1 MFTRCRLRPTRLLTA
16 AACVGALLWLVVL
29 LVTMERGL
37 VPSRE
42 TEKYW
47 RERCVHFIRA
57 KLGASGPSG
66 DCLSALHKLA
76 DGGQTLPTI
85 YAITP
90 TYSRHV
96 QEAEL
101 TRLSH
106 TFRLVPQLHWIVVE
120 DGKEQTELVG
130 NLLRRSG
137 VAHTHLHAATPPE
150 QVLAPG
156 QPSWLRPKGVLQRN
170 RALQWLRDTLP
181 RGSPGVV
188 FFADDDNTYDLRLFE
203 EMRDTHTVSVWPVG
217 LVGGLVVEKPL
228 VRDGRVVGWNAV
240 WKPHRPFPVD
250 MAGFAVSL
258 RLLLG
263 RPQAQF
269 RLGLPRGMQESHLLG
284 RLVAGLHELEPKA
297 RNCSQVLVWHTRTEA
312 PKLDMEKKK
321 GSKSQAGPRRKKNS
335 VADELRS
342 PAKKGSP

>member
-1 MFTRCRLRPTRLLTA
+1 MFMRYRLRPTRLLTA
-16 AACVGALLWLVVL
+16 AACLGTLLWLVVL
-29 LVTMERGL
+29 LVTTERCLDPSHERG
-37 VPSRE
+37 
-42 TEKYW
+42 KYW
-47 RERCVHFIRA
+47 TERCLHSIRA
-57 KLGASGPSG
+57 KLEKSGHGA
-66 DCLSALHKLA
+66 DCSSALRRLA
-76 DGGQTLPTI
+76 EGDQALPTI
-85 YAITP
+85 YAVTP
-90 TYSRHV
+90 TYDRHV

-120 DGKEQTELVG
+120 DGEEQTHRVG
-130 NLLRRSG
+130 RLLRRSG
-137 VAHTHLHAATPPE
+137 VVHTHLHATTPPE

-170 RALQWLRDTLP
+170 RALRWLRDTFP

-203 EMRDTHTVSVWPVG
+203 EMRNTRGVSVWPVG

-228 VRDGRVVGWNAV
+228 VRDGHVVGWNAA

-258 RLLLG
+258 RLLLEH
-263 RPQAQF
+263 PKAQF
-269 RLGLPRGMQESHLLG
+269 RLWLPRGMQESHLLG
-284 RLVAGLHELEPKA
+284 QLVTGLHELEPKA

-312 PKLDMEKKK
+312 PKLDME
-321 GSKSQAGPRRKKNS
+321 SKRAAKLQAGPRGNK
-335 VADELRS
+335 AHES
-342 PAKKGSP
+342 PATG

>member
-1 MFTRCRLRPTRLLTA
+1 MFTRSRLRPTRLLTA
-16 AACVGALLWLVVL
+16 TACFGALLWLAVL
-29 LVTMERGL
+29 LVTTERCL
-37 VPSRE
+37 IQSRE
-42 TEKYW
+42 TESYW
-47 RERCVHFIRA
+47 TERCVRAIKA
-57 KLGASGPSG
+57 KLGESGHSE
-66 DCLSALHKLA
+66 DCLSALHELV
-76 DGGQTLPTI
+76 DGDQALPTI

-90 TYSRHV
+90 TYDRHV

-120 DGKEQTELVG
+120 DGAERTERVSR
-130 NLLRRSG
+130 LLGRSG
-137 VAHTHLHAATPPE
+137 VAHTHLHAATPPD
-150 QVLAPG
+150 QVLGPG

-170 RALQWLRDTLP
+170 RALRWLRDSLP

-188 FFADDDNTYDLRLFE
+188 FFADDDNTYDLRLFT
-203 EMRDTHTVSVWPVG
+203 EMRDTRGVSVWPVG

-228 VRDGRVVGWNAV
+228 VRDGHVVGWNAA

-258 RLLLG
+258 RLLLE

-269 RLGLPRGMQESHLLG
+269 RMGLPRGMQESHLLG
-284 RLVAGLHELEPKA
+284 RLVSGMHELEPKA

-321 GSKSQAGPRRKKNS
+321 RGARSQARQDPQR
-335 VADELRS
+335 A
-342 PAKKGSP
+342 A